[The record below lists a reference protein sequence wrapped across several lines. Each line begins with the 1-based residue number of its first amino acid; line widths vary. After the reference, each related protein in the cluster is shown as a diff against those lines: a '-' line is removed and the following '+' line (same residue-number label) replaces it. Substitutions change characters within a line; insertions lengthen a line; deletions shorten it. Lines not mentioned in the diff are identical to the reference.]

1 MSLFKAR
8 DWWSTVVQT
17 EGGDEEECDAGCL
30 VIANIN
36 NEDPP
41 KDKIV
46 VGGFS
51 GSLRIFNPQVSN
63 IVERFAGML
72 KFVRYIFLKYFSDF
86 FSSASSLFCVLMNV
100 KCGHFE

>member
-8 DWWSTVVQT
+8 DWWSTVVQS
-17 EGGDEEECDAGCL
+17 GGGEEEECDAGCL

-41 KDKIV
+41 KDKII

-51 GSLRIFNPQVSN
+51 GSLRIYSPQVS
-63 IVERFAGML
+63 IHREEICW
-72 KFVRYIFLKYFSDF
+72 YILLIYFF
-86 FSSASSLFCVLMNV
+86 ILFSSLFCVLITV
-100 KCGHFE
+100 RCGVT